1 MRNTSRAGTTQGP
14 HNIDLAFALLF
25 QPKFVSHSFIVSKPI
40 HFMSQVSSILLVDDD
55 DTTNFLNK
63 SLIKRAQVT
72 DEILVATNGLEAL
85 RVLHTTCTSASAQCP
100 ALILL
105 DVNMP
110 VMNGIEFLEAYQ
122 KLTLAQEQKIIIVLL
137 TTTVLTR
144 DLERVQQLPIAS
156 VLDKPL
162 TTDKLRL
169 LVDQHFPV
177 PVTK

>member
-1 MRNTSRAGTTQGP
+1 MAGKL
-14 HNIDLAFALLF
+14 IR
-25 QPKFVSHSFIVSKPI
+25 V
-40 HFMSQVSSILLVDDD
+40 MSQVPSILLVDDD
-55 DTTNFLNK
+55 DTTNFLNQA
-63 SLIKRAQVT
+63 LIRRAQVT
-72 DEILVATNGLEAL
+72 DRILVATNGLEAL
-85 RVLHTTCTSASAQCP
+85 RALHDTCTPVGAQCP

-122 KLTLAQEQKIIIVLL
+122 KAPLVQQQDIVIVLL

-162 TTDKLRL
+162 TSDKLRL
-169 LVDQHFPV
+169 LVDRHFPIAAA
-177 PVTK
+177 

>member
-1 MRNTSRAGTTQGP
+1 MP
-14 HNIDLAFALLF
+14 
-25 QPKFVSHSFIVSKPI
+25 
-40 HFMSQVSSILLVDDD
+40 QVSSILLVDDD
-55 DTTNFLNK
+55 DTTNFLNQT
-63 SLIKRAQVT
+63 LIRRAQVT
-72 DEILVATNGLEAL
+72 DQILVATNGLEAL
-85 RVLHTTCTSASAQCP
+85 RVLHDTCSPANTQCP

-122 KLTLAQEQKIIIVLL
+122 KLPLLEQHSIVIVRL

-162 TTDKLRL
+162 TSDKLRL
-169 LVDQHFPV
+169 LVDKHFPV
-177 PVTK
+177 STAE

>member
-1 MRNTSRAGTTQGP
+1 MA
-14 HNIDLAFALLF
+14 A
-25 QPKFVSHSFIVSKPI
+25 KPPC
-40 HFMSQVSSILLVDDD
+40 FMPQIRSILLVDDD
-55 DTTNFLNK
+55 ETTNFLNQA
-63 SLIKRAQVT
+63 LIKRAQLT
-72 DEILVATNGLEAL
+72 DQVLVATNGLEAL
-85 RVLHTTCTSASAQCP
+85 RILHDTCTPTSTHCP

-122 KLTLAQEQKIIIVLL
+122 QTSLAQQQASVIVLL

-162 TTDKLRL
+162 TSDKLRL
-169 LVDQHFPV
+169 LVDRHFPT
-177 PVTK
+177 PATP

>member
-1 MRNTSRAGTTQGP
+1 MP
-14 HNIDLAFALLF
+14 
-25 QPKFVSHSFIVSKPI
+25 
-40 HFMSQVSSILLVDDD
+40 QVSSILLIDDD
-55 DTTNFLNK
+55 ETTNFLNQA
-63 SLIKRAQVT
+63 LIKRAQVT
-72 DEILVATNGLEAL
+72 DQVLVATNGLDAL
-85 RVLHTTCTSASAQCP
+85 RVLHTTCTPSSTQCP

-122 KLTLAQEQKIIIVLL
+122 KLALAQEQNIVIVLL

-156 VLDKPL
+156 ILDKPL

-169 LVDQHFPV
+169 LVDRHFPLSAA
-177 PVTK
+177 TAE

>member
-1 MRNTSRAGTTQGP
+1 MP
-14 HNIDLAFALLF
+14 
-25 QPKFVSHSFIVSKPI
+25 
-40 HFMSQVSSILLVDDD
+40 QVPSILLVDDD
-55 DTTNFLNK
+55 ETTNFLNQT
-63 SLIKRAQVT
+63 LIRRAQVT
-72 DEILVATNGLEAL
+72 DQILVATNGLEAL
-85 RVLHTTCTSASAQCP
+85 KVLHDTCTPASAQCP

-122 KLTLAQEQKIIIVLL
+122 KAPLAQQQTIVIVLL

-162 TTDKLRL
+162 TSDKLRL
-169 LVDQHFPV
+169 LVDRHFPV
-177 PVTK
+177 ATA

>member
-1 MRNTSRAGTTQGP
+1 MP
-14 HNIDLAFALLF
+14 
-25 QPKFVSHSFIVSKPI
+25 
-40 HFMSQVSSILLVDDD
+40 QVSSILLVDDD
-55 DTTNFLNK
+55 ETTNFLNQT
-63 SLIKRAQVT
+63 LIRRAQVT
-72 DEILVATNGLEAL
+72 DQILVATNGLEAL
-85 RVLHTTCTSASAQCP
+85 KVLHDTCTPASAQCP

-122 KLTLAQEQKIIIVLL
+122 KAPLAQQQTIVIVLL

-162 TTDKLRL
+162 TSDKLRL
-169 LVDQHFPV
+169 LVDRHFPV
-177 PVTK
+177 ATA